1 MSDVTDEFRVPA
13 QKWTKPQI
21 LEAVVWW
28 AIGEL
33 IGALHSMPFRT
44 ESRPISIRRRAAH
57 GKYLDSIRGH
67 PEWADVKIGVDPS
80 EVPAWFWQKYR
91 ERLERP
97 GKRVPLARFPKDL
110 RDARKI
116 LDVLVTKGHLA
127 ACREYN
133 RVFSSARVGT
143 PRPFVGM
150 PPLFVGQR
158 TLDKKPVHGLGTT
171 PGNTYFPPAITL
183 WFLLFERAAYKRLRR
198 CILCGRYLLDPTK
211 GHVQKRCKA
220 CTSVVTSR
228 DHRKGG
234 RKIREAEQVTG

>member
-13 QKWTKPQI
+13 RKWTKPQT

-28 AIGEL
+28 AIGGL
-33 IGALHSMPFRT
+33 ISALHSMPFRT
-44 ESRPISIRRRAAH
+44 ESRPMSVRRRAAL

-67 PEWADVKIGVDPS
+67 PEWADVKIDVDPS
-80 EVPAWFWQKYR
+80 EVPAWFWRKYR

-97 GKRVPLARFPKDL
+97 GKRIPLARFPKDL

-143 PRPFVGM
+143 PRPFGGM
-150 PPLFVGQR
+150 PPLFVGER
-158 TLDKKPVHGLGTT
+158 TLDKKPVLGC
-171 PGNTYFPPAITL
+171 TYFPPAITL

-198 CILCGRYLLDPTK
+198 CALCGRYLLDPTK
-211 GHVQKRCKA
+211 GLVQKRCTA
-220 CTSVVTSR
+220 CTSVVTTRKLR
-228 DHRKGG
+228 DSAR
-234 RKIREAEQVTG
+234 RIREAEQVTG